1 MLSGKRFTYAFCGRT
16 VFVTPTVAE
25 VTSYM
30 TEISARNRQ
39 SAKGSSPLA
48 ARVLEL
54 VASGQAS
61 SRAELAGLL
70 GAAPS
75 TISLTVGQLVERGL
89 IAEEGTQSSTGG
101 RPRKV
106 LRLGGTDEFAVAAD
120 LGGRHAR
127 IGVALPGGRLEK
139 VSTVPFVIADGPEQ
153 ALPRLA
159 ETLEALAEERGR
171 DRLCGV
177 GLSLPGPVDIRSG
190 AAMLPSRMPGWN
202 RFPVATWLEE
212 RFGVP
217 TAVDNDAN
225 CMAMGEHTVRPA
237 EHRQSIMVKIGSAIG
252 AGVIVDG
259 RLYRGATGAAG
270 DITHIRI
277 DGAADIPCSCGKTGC
292 LETVASGAALVRIL
306 RERGADV
313 SSLEEVVGLAAD
325 ADPEATRAVRRAGEH
340 LGQVL
345 AANVNFFNPDAVY
358 LGGILSTLEPFVA
371 AVRSQLY
378 DSCHPLVTE
387 HLTIERASL
396 GVDAGVVG
404 AGQFALQ
411 RAMAHTLR
419 NAGGTGLGDE
429 RPGTAAPRTP

>member
-1 MLSGKRFTYAFCGRT
+1 
-16 VFVTPTVAE
+16 
-25 VTSYM
+25 M

-39 SAKGSSPLA
+39 SAKGASPLA
-48 ARVLEL
+48 VRVLEL

-61 SRAELAGLL
+61 SRAELAALL

-75 TISLTVGQLVERGL
+75 TISVAVGQLVERGL

-127 IGVALPGGRLEK
+127 IGVVLPGGRLGE
-139 VSTVPFVIADGPEQ
+139 VSTVPFVIADGPEE

-159 ETLEALAEERGR
+159 EALEALAEERGR
-171 DRLCGV
+171 HRLRAV
-177 GLSLPGPVDIRSG
+177 GLSLPGPVDIESG
-190 AAMLPSRMPGWN
+190 AVVLPSRMPGWN
-202 RFPVATWLEE
+202 RFPVAAWLED

-217 TAVDNDAN
+217 SAVDNDAN

-237 EHRQSIMVKIGSAIG
+237 EHRQSIMVKMGSAIG

-313 SSLEEVVGLAAD
+313 GSIEDVVRLAVD
-325 ADPEATRAVRRAGEH
+325 ADPEATGAVRRAGEH

-378 DSCHPLVTE
+378 ESCHPLVTE
-387 HLTIERASL
+387 HLTIERARL
-396 GVDAGVVG
+396 GADAGVVG

-411 RAMAHTLR
+411 QGMAHAVR
-419 NAGGTGLGDE
+419 DFGGTGSGAA
-429 RPGTAAPRTP
+429 RPGRPPRTR

>member
-1 MLSGKRFTYAFCGRT
+1 
-16 VFVTPTVAE
+16 
-25 VTSYM
+25 M

-39 SAKGSSPLA
+39 PAKGTSPLA
-48 ARVLEL
+48 VRVLEL

-61 SRAELAGLL
+61 SRAELAALL

-75 TISLTVGQLVERGL
+75 TVSVAVGQLVERGL

-127 IGVALPGGRLEK
+127 IGVVLPGGQLGE
-139 VSTVPFVIADGPEQ
+139 VSTVPFVIADGPEE

-159 ETLEALAEERGR
+159 EALEALAEERGR
-171 DRLCGV
+171 DRLRAV
-177 GLSLPGPVDIRSG
+177 GLSLPGPVDIESG
-190 AAMLPSRMPGWN
+190 AVVLPSRMPGWN
-202 RFPVATWLEE
+202 RFPVAAWLED

-217 TAVDNDAN
+217 SAVDNDAN

-237 EHRQSIMVKIGSAIG
+237 EHRQSIMVKMGSAIG

-259 RLYRGATGAAG
+259 RLYRGATGVAG

-313 SSLEEVVGLAAD
+313 GSIEDVVRLAVD
-325 ADPEATRAVRRAGEH
+325 ADPEATGAVRRAGEH

-378 DSCHPLVTE
+378 ESCHPLVTE
-387 HLTIERASL
+387 HLTIERARL
-396 GVDAGVVG
+396 GADAGVVG

-411 RAMAHTLR
+411 QGMAHAVR
-419 NAGGTGLGDE
+419 DFGGTGSGAA
-429 RPGTAAPRTP
+429 RPGRPPRTR